1 MEHLLGYVSDDDG
14 DNDGEEELEAT
25 TGMVMPTTTAVAAAS
40 ERQRVLATT
49 NQMAKFILAK
59 VSNKRNTMNELDSDG
74 DLKER
79 MDASVRIFHDDMTFE
94 RVMAVLDQSQ
104 EQLMTDSGTTTKRKI
119 YYSDVMLFDSKQEAT
134 NRAIEQTVEILA
146 KVSNKWG
153 SFARSSLAIL
163 AEKKGM
169 VYGAVTWTMPTG
181 SCFNGM
187 LGTGLSIEPDM
198 DGIEFYL
205 EPEVESII
213 VVEKATVFRQLAT
226 EQSGLVDFTRTILV
240 TGKGYPDVSTRLF
253 LRIARSCRCGMR

>member
-1 MEHLLGYVSDDDG
+1 MSSYDD
-14 DNDGEEELEAT
+14 T
-25 TGMVMPTTTAVAAAS
+25 
-40 ERQRVLATT
+40 QRRETLAII
-49 NQMAKFILAK
+49 NQMVKYISAKIGGGNA
-59 VSNKRNTMNELDSDG
+59 MDELNIDS

-79 MDASVRIFHDDMTFE
+79 MDAHLHVMLNWQRDYITFE
-94 RVMAVLDQSQ
+94 RVMVVLALIQ
-104 EQLMTDSGTTTKRKI
+104 EQLMTVSGTMTKRQI
-119 YYSDVMLFDSKQEAT
+119 YYSNVKLFGSKQ
-134 NRAIEQTVEILA
+134 RAADKAIDQTCEIIA

-169 VYGAVTWTMPTG
+169 VYGAVTWTMPTS

-213 VVEKATVFRQLAT
+213 VVEKETVFHRLAT
-226 EQSGLVDFTRTILV
+226 EQSGLLDFARSILV

-253 LRIARSCRCGMR
+253 LRKLLNQYSRLHLFGLVGTVRVTVAS

>member
-25 TGMVMPTTTAVAAAS
+25 TGMVMPTTTAVAAVS

-134 NRAIEQTVEILA
+134 NRAIEQTVEIL
-146 KVSNKWG
+146 
-153 SFARSSLAIL
+153 
-163 AEKKGM
+163 
-169 VYGAVTWTMPTG
+169 
-181 SCFNGM
+181 
-187 LGTGLSIEPDM
+187 
-198 DGIEFYL
+198 
-205 EPEVESII
+205 
-213 VVEKATVFRQLAT
+213 
-226 EQSGLVDFTRTILV
+226 
-240 TGKGYPDVSTRLF
+240 
-253 LRIARSCRCGMR
+253 